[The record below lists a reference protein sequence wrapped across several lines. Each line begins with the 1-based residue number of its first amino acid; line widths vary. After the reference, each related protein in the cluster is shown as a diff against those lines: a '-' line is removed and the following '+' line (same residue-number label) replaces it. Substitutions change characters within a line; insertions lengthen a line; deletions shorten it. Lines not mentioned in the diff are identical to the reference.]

1 MIEKH
6 SDHMAGVSSEGFAL
20 RPFRVRVPVQVDES
34 PVVSSGNRVLSM
46 VSVNSVDMV
55 SAGVW
60 RENPLHP
67 PPDLDSVSGPLF
79 VLELCS
85 SALDLTHFFYVKEQQ
100 FVGPAVRLNV
110 LSVPGPIH
118 VRNEGLMSMEFSLQ
132 LVRVAIDI
140 ENVDVVVMGTHC
152 QHGFIR

>member
-1 MIEKH
+1 
-6 SDHMAGVSSEGFAL
+6 MAGVSSEGFAL
-20 RPFRVRVPVQVDES
+20 GPFRVRVPVQVDES
-34 PVVSSGNRVLSM
+34 PVVSSGNCVLSM
-46 VSVNSVDMV
+46 VSVNPVNV
-55 SAGVW
+55 VPARVW
-60 RENPLHP
+60 RENTLHP
-67 PPDLDSVSGPLF
+67 PPDFDSISGPLF

-118 VRNEGLMSMEFSLQ
+118 VRDEGLMSLEFSLQ

-140 ENVDVVVMGTHC
+140 ENVDVVVMRTHC
-152 QHGFIR
+152 QHCFIW